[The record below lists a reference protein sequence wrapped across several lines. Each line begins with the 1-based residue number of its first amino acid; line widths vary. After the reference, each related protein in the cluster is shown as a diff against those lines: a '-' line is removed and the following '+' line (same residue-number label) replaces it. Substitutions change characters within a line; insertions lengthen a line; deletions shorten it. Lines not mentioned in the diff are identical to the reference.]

1 MMFGKDKQDIDVS
14 MLNADKKGNKNW
26 TAQTGQYVLSSAHI
40 EHKLCLSVRKH
51 EDSGQNTQFHHRAG
65 HDHASWSRLHL
76 SLQPALALSL
86 WPAGPHGHLQCC
98 RLCGAAIFL
107 PGTKPLQHRYCPDP
121 QSAFDPEELLL
132 CWFCGQPSAISRPQ
146 QKKQKTAVQPPDQT
160 IKDACLHQGLQ
171 INPDARTGAGQKT
184 QTRPLSPAL
193 LRNDHV
199 WQNWAC
205 DYKAEWPRTSP
216 DG

>member
-1 MMFGKDKQDIDVS
+1 

-107 PGTKPLQHRYCPDP
+107 PE
-121 QSAFDPEELLL
+121 QSLSNIDIA
-132 CWFCGQPSAISRPQ
+132 
-146 QKKQKTAVQPPDQT
+146 
-160 IKDACLHQGLQ
+160 
-171 INPDARTGAGQKT
+171 
-184 QTRPLSPAL
+184 QTRNQLLIQKSCFYAGFAASHQRFQDLS
-193 LRNDHV
+193 RKSRRQRFN
-199 WQNWAC
+199 
-205 DYKAEWPRTSP
+205 PRP
-216 DG
+216 DNKGCVPSSGLANKSRCPNRRGSENTNQAPVSSSTEK

>member
-1 MMFGKDKQDIDVS
+1 MS
-14 MLNADKKGNKNW
+14 YRLRTLNTSFA
-26 TAQTGQYVLSSAHI
+26 
-40 EHKLCLSVRKH
+40 CLSV
-51 EDSGQNTQFHHRAG
+51 NTKILDKIPNFTTGLDMITQ
-65 HDHASWSRLHL
+65 
-76 SLQPALALSL
+76 
-86 WPAGPHGHLQCC
+86 AGPACIYRFSQHLLY
-98 RLCGAAIFL
+98 RCGQPVRTGTCNAAGFAARRY
-107 PGTKPLQHRYCPDP
+107 PCPETKPLQHRYCPDP

-146 QKKQKTAVQPPDQT
+146 QKRQKTAVQPPDQT